1 MNFVAKSTEDL
12 PKIASE
18 IIQNATYKIFILKGE
33 MGAGKTTL
41 SKELIKQLGSQDE
54 VQSPTFSI
62 VNEYRASN
70 GQAIY
75 HFDFYRIKNEEE
87 ALDMGYE
94 DYFYNNS
101 YCFIEWAEKIPSLIP
116 EKFHEISL
124 NLDLDQNREITFT

>member
-1 MNFVAKSTEDL
+1 MNFIAKSIEDL

-18 IIQNATYKIFILKGE
+18 IIQNATHKIFVLRGE

-62 VNEYRASN
+62 VNEYKTSK
-70 GQAIY
+70 GQTVY

-94 DYFYNNS
+94 DYFYNND

-116 EKFHEISL
+116 ENFHEISL
-124 NLDLDQNREITFT
+124 NLDSDQYREITFK

>member
-12 PKIASE
+12 SKIASE

-33 MGAGKTTL
+33 MGVGKTTL